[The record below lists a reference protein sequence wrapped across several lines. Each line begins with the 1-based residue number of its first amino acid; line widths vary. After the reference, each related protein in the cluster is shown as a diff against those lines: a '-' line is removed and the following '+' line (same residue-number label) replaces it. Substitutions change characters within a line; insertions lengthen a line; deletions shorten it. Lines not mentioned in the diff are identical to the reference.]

1 MGEGMFEWYHSGTL
15 NFLRALK
22 GNQNMKTISFAVPCF
37 NSADYMETCVD
48 SLLSCGDDIEIILV
62 NDGSTKDNTAEI
74 ADALA
79 SKHPSVIKVIHKE
92 NGGHGSAVNAGLTA
106 ATGLYYKV
114 VDSDDWLDEQAMKTI
129 MHYLREQA
137 SKVTQGHCAT
147 DLVISNYVY
156 EKVHENTRT
165 PMRYTN
171 VFPTGKE
178 FTWSDIG
185 HFHSSQYL
193 LMHSVF
199 YRTELLREINLV
211 LPEHCFYVDN
221 IFVYVP
227 LPHIESI
234 MYFDVDS
241 YRYYIGRE
249 DQSVNEKVMLSRI
262 DQQIR
267 VTKTMIDAVDLEAIE
282 NKKLR
287 HYMKKYLSMMMCIC
301 SIFLRMEPTEENNA
315 KRKDIWDYLKVK
327 DEELYKTLRKTFLN
341 MGSNLPTEFGRKLGL
356 SVYHLAQKVFK
367 FN

>member
-1 MGEGMFEWYHSGTL
+1 
-15 NFLRALK
+15 
-22 GNQNMKTISFAVPCF
+22 MKTISFAVPCF
-37 NSADYMETCVD
+37 NSAEYMETCVD
-48 SLLSCGDDIEIILV
+48 SLLLCGDDIEIILV

-74 ADALA
+74 ADSLALQ
-79 SKHPSVIKVIHKE
+79 HPDIVKVIHKE
-92 NGGHGSAVNAGLTA
+92 NGGHGSAVNAGLEA
-106 ATGLYYKV
+106 ASGLYFKV
-114 VDSDDWLDEQAMKTI
+114 VDSDDWLDESAMKTI
-129 MHYLREQA
+129 MNYLRKQSENVA
-137 SKVTQGHCAT
+137 NGFCAT

-156 EKVHENTRT
+156 EKVHEGTCT

-171 VFPTGKE
+171 VFPVEKE
-178 FTWSDIG
+178 FSWSDIG

-199 YRTELLREINLV
+199 YRTELLKEIDLT

-227 LPHIESI
+227 LPHVKSI

-267 VTKTMIDAVDLEAIE
+267 VTKTMIDAVDLEAVSD
-282 NKKLR
+282 KRLR
-287 HYMKKYLSMMMCIC
+287 HYMRNYLSMMMCIC
-301 SIFLRMEPTEENNA
+301 SIFLRMEPTEENNI
-315 KRKDIWDYLKVK
+315 KRQDIWDYLKLK
-327 DEELYKTLRKTFLN
+327 DEGLYKDLRKTLLN
-341 MGSNLPTEFGRKLGL
+341 MGSNLPTEFGRKVGL
-356 SVYHLAQKVFK
+356 SVYHLAQKIFK

>member
-1 MGEGMFEWYHSGTL
+1 
-15 NFLRALK
+15 
-22 GNQNMKTISFAVPCF
+22 MKTISFAVPCF
-37 NSADYMETCVD
+37 NSADYMEKCVD
-48 SLLSCGDDIEIILV
+48 SLLPCGEDIEIILV

-79 SKHPSVIKVIHKE
+79 EKYPSIIKAIHKK
-92 NGGHGSAVNAGLTA
+92 NGGHGSAVNTGLEA

-114 VDSDDWLDEQAMKTI
+114 VDSDDWLDEQSMKTI
-129 MHYLREQA
+129 MDYLRSQREKA
-137 SKVTQGHCAT
+137 EKGSSVT

-156 EKVHENTRT
+156 EKVFEGTHTV
-165 PMRYTN
+165 MRYTN
-171 VFPTGKE
+171 VFPIDKE

-193 LMHSVF
+193 LMHSAF
-199 YRTELLREINLV
+199 YRTGLLREIGLK

-227 LPHIESI
+227 LPHVKSMI
-234 MYFDVDS
+234 YFDVDS
-241 YRYYIGRE
+241 YRYLIGRE

-287 HYMKKYLSMMMCIC
+287 HYMKNYLSMMMCIC
-301 SIFLRMEPTEENNA
+301 SIFLRMEPTEENDA
-315 KRKDIWDYLKVK
+315 KRQDIWDYLKNS
-327 DEELYKTLRKTFLN
+327 DEKLYKNLRKTLLN
-341 MGSNLPTEFGRKLGL
+341 MGSNLPTKYGRKVGL
-356 SVYHLAQKVFK
+356 SAYHLAQKIFK